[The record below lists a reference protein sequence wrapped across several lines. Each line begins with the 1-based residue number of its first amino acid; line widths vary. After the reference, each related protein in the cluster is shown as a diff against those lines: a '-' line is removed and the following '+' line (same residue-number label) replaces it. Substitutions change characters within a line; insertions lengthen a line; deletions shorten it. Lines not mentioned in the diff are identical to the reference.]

1 MTTRGRSALV
11 FIFALAASPLAAAP
25 FLVPDVPYRCNADQ
39 VTGANYTIN
48 FVEFRDNGKP
58 WCETELNDAL
68 AQIRE
73 AREQNPRTVVL
84 IYVHG
89 WKNNASEEL
98 SDDVTRF
105 RNEVDRISLILPRPE
120 AGKKPPLIGIYMAW
134 RGLTLTVEPFKTLSY
149 WDRRGTARH
158 VGQTGPMMRHSSNR
172 QDEVQGKG
180 ADNPDL
186 YRPLVRGAGAGE
198 HRRRTGTGQ
207 RPGLP

>member
-1 MTTRGRSALV
+1 MTTRGRSALLL
-11 FIFALAASPLAAAP
+11 IFALAASPLAAAP

-68 AQIRE
+68 AQVRE

-105 RNEVDRISLILPRPE
+105 RNEVDKFPSSCRDPKQAKS
-120 AGKKPPLIGIYMAW
+120 PLLLGSTW
-134 RGLTLTVEPFKTLSY
+134 HG
-149 WDRRGTARH
+149 
-158 VGQTGPMMRHSSNR
+158 
-172 QDEVQGKG
+172 EV
-180 ADNPDL
+180 
-186 YRPLVRGAGAGE
+186 
-198 HRRRTGTGQ
+198 
-207 RPGLP
+207 